1 MKANVILSGLCSFVL
16 IACSSGQINTGDAIA
31 PFINEN
37 EITGFIERGNTYES
51 IVLEYSL
58 DTPNGG
64 ELQFASCPSI
74 ENTSESNVDTSQF
87 YLLQLIKK
95 NCVAAKYY
103 YQSLSAPV
111 YKSFLPNTIDEEFI
125 VNLPAT
131 TVPDLGGQFLE
142 QRSGTLK
149 EFEKKIEV
157 LSESENSIELVLSG
171 DLVINYVV
179 MARGDFDKD
188 GIEDMILRLD
198 WYISSAFGKGFELVM
213 VGRESVDKK
222 YVVSKL

>member
-16 IACSSGQINTGDAIA
+16 IACSSGQINTGEAIA

-37 EITGFIERGNTYES
+37 EITGFIERGDTYES
-51 IVLEYSL
+51 VVLEYSL
-58 DTPNGG
+58 DTPNGD

-95 NCVAAKYY
+95 NCIAAKYY
-103 YQSLSAPV
+103 YQSLSTPV
-111 YKSFLPNTIDEEFI
+111 YKSYLPNAINEEFI

-142 QRSGTLK
+142 QRSGILK
-149 EFEKKIEV
+149 EFEEKIEV
-157 LSESENSIELVLSG
+157 LSESENSIELALSD

-179 MARGDFDKD
+179 MARGDFNKD

-198 WYISSAFGKGFELVM
+198 WYISSAFGKGFELVSVTQKGEDKPYF
-213 VGRESVDKK
+213 VGR
-222 YVVSKL
+222 L